1 MQNLKHKKITK
12 IKRVA
17 KGDNK
22 IVLKNDDELINYSCE
37 VLDINYFN
45 ASNKFQI
52 IKDNKV
58 ITVECKN

>member
-22 IVLKNDDELINYSCE
+22 IVLKNDDELINYICE

>member
-22 IVLKNDDELINYSCE
+22 IVLKNDDELINYICE

-58 ITVECKN
+58 ITIECKN